1 MSQKK
6 IGENGKIPISSSL
19 LNNIFQLIMDR
30 RFSEAE
36 RNLDEVVAKLGEEG
50 RDEFKRG
57 FIKALK
63 GIILMYRSNEQE
75 SFIRTLD
82 PNNIDSLK
90 RYLEEFTR
98 NSRDMLQ
105 GEYDRGYFLALANY
119 IRFMLRR
126 AGSGRE
132 DKAEDDGGLVEQ

>member
-6 IGENGKIPISSSL
+6 IEENSKIPIPSSL

-30 RFSEAE
+30 RLSEAE
-36 RNLDEVVAKLGEEG
+36 RNVDEVAVKLEEGG

-75 SFIRTLD
+75 TFIRALD
-82 PNNIDSLK
+82 PNNIDSLR
-90 RYLEEFTR
+90 RYLEEFLR
-98 NSRDMLQ
+98 NSRDMLY

-119 IRFMLRR
+119 IRFILRR
-126 AGSGRE
+126 AGFRRE
-132 DKAEDDGGLVEQ
+132 SKAEDDGGLVGQ